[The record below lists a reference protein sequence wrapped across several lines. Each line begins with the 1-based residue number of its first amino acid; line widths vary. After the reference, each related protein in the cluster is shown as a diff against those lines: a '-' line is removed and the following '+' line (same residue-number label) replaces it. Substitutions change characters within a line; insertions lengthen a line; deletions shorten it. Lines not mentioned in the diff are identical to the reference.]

1 MIDKIDVEVI
11 NSLTMSELYVLRF
24 MDKHKAETI
33 NSSVQELSDMTFV
46 STATV
51 MRLAK
56 KLGYTGFAELKY
68 SLKQDLEEER
78 ELQKKGSESSHIE
91 INKSLLATVEQT
103 SDNLDMDLVCEVV
116 KLLESEKNIHMF
128 AKGLTSNVFEYA
140 TKQLQTA
147 KRQIHLYN
155 DTHIAYINGERFT
168 ENDVVFLASLSGRT
182 HQVVRMGLIASSRGA
197 TVITITGRGE
207 NELSKLGD
215 INFKVANERVGTSK
229 HDFSTRLAMMYLMDV
244 IIGIYLDR

>member
-1 MIDKIDVEVI
+1 MIDKIDVEII
-11 NSLTMSELYVLRF
+11 NSLTMSEIYVLRF
-24 MDKHKAETI
+24 MDQNKAKTI

-56 KLGYTGFAELKY
+56 KLGYSGFAELKY
-68 SLKQDLEEER
+68 SLKQELEEEK
-78 ELQKKGSESSHIE
+78 ELQTKHSESSHIQIKE
-91 INKSLLATVEQT
+91 SLLSAVEQT
-103 SDNLDMDLVCEVV
+103 SENLDMDLICKVV
-116 KLLESEKNIHMF
+116 GLLESDKNIHMF

-147 KRQIHLYN
+147 NRQIHLYN
-155 DTHIAYINGERFT
+155 DTHIAYINAEQFT
-168 ENDVVFLASLSGRT
+168 DKDVIFLASLSGRT

-215 INFKVANERVGTSK
+215 INFKVANERVGKTK
-229 HDFSTRLAMMYLMDV
+229 YDFSTRLAMMYLMDV